1 MMLSGLIADMSNRL
15 VLLSSERNRI
25 FELALSGLKPLNVSQ
40 TGSVG
45 FRNPLLVRRSKEIL
59 RYGVSLGSLI
69 GELKSLRPDVLVM
82 SERDDTRNILPTL
95 FRELPNTRFI
105 SVQSAWYFESAH
117 LHLWWPGERNRLTIL
132 AWGQYMIDLAA
143 KQGRDIRG
151 RLAAGSLEASIFS
164 DFFAVS
170 PTEIRDNQICLIVK
184 RKFGREGSQPTNV
197 SLQRQLNVESV
208 VRLTAGYCRIVGMR
222 AVIPVDKRR
231 DSKQREA
238 DEAWL
243 DGLGVGDCI
252 GFSQDCG
259 TLQTTLPHWWSVNG
273 DTTPPEPEEFR
284 ALAVASTSALVI
296 GVPNSAVI
304 WQSIALGLPVLAA
317 GFGDHPF
324 FDFPAPGPWKI
335 TNATS
340 TEFFARAEQLRMLP
354 NHRFSREQVSESQYF
369 IDQSPS
375 NRTVLTL
382 RKLVREGQ

>member
-1 MMLSGLIADMSNRL
+1 MLRESIADMSNRL
-15 VLLSSERNRI
+15 VLVSTQRNRVL
-25 FELALSGLKPLNVSQ
+25 ELALSGLNPLSISQ
-40 TGSVG
+40 TGSVNL
-45 FRNPLLVRRSKEIL
+45 RNPLLVRRSKDIF

-69 GELKSLRPDVLVM
+69 GELKSLMPDVLAV
-82 SERDDTRNILPTL
+82 SERDDTRNILPIL

-143 KQGRDIRG
+143 RQGRDIRG

-164 DFFAVS
+164 EFFAVNPS
-170 PTEIRDNQICLIVK
+170 DIRDDQICLIVK

-197 SLQRQLNVESV
+197 SIQRQLNVESV
-208 VRLTAGYCRIVGMR
+208 VRLTAGYCRSVGMH
-222 AVIPVDKRR
+222 AVIPVDNRR

-252 GFSQDCG
+252 EFSQDCG
-259 TLQTTLPHWWSVNG
+259 TLQTTRPQWWSMDA
-273 DTTPPEPEEFR
+273 DTPPPEPEEFR

-296 GVPNSAVI
+296 GVPNSAVV
-304 WQSIALGLPVLAA
+304 WQSLALGLPVLAA

-340 TEFFARAEQLRMLP
+340 AEFFARAEQLRMLP
-354 NHRFSREQVSESQYF
+354 NHRFSREQTSESLYF
-369 IDQSPS
+369 IDQSPK

-382 RKLVREGQ
+382 RELAGEGQ